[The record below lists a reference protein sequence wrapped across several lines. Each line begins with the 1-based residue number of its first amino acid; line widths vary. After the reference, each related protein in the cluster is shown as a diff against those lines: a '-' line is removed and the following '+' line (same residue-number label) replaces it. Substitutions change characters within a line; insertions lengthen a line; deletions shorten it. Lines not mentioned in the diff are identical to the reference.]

1 MWFGQRHLQHYISII
16 NIFFLNSTNH
26 ISNLPIEQN
35 MGQFFI
41 CINICTVMSWACLA
55 MGIFKLIFI
64 PNSRNFL
71 VIVGSTY
78 LYRYLKYG
86 QYYYYHT
93 YIISILNLLSKLFK
107 YLNIKIRNQKAS
119 RISQGHQA
127 NSYAKSDISGE
138 IIFAQHQC
146 QHLQFANRVEG
157 LICQF

>member
-71 VIVGSTY
+71 VIVGTY
-78 LYRYLKYG
+78 LNMG
-86 QYYYYHT
+86 STNTHT
-93 YIISILNLLSKLFK
+93 YTFKLGILNLLS
-107 YLNIKIRNQKAS
+107 NIFEHQNQKS
-119 RISQGHQA
+119 ESQLNQSGTLGQQLR
-127 NSYAKSDISGE
+127 KSDISGE